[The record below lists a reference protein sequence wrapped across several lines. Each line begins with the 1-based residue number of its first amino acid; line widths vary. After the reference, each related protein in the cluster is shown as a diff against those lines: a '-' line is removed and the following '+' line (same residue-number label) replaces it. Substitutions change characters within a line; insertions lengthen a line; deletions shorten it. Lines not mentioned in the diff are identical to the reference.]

1 MSQEIQETRKK
12 INFRRNFINILLV
25 VVIGISSGLFLG
37 SWYSYNMLASSADY
51 SGLDA
56 NLLTEDVSVVIGRS
70 LNIKKVNDD
79 QRKNWVSLAKSKG
92 ITPKKISGGD
102 NTQLAIDVINNA
114 SSWTAIGTG
123 KVETI
128 VTQTV
133 YSAKYYDGT
142 TYAFESISKGI
153 VNVAT
158 IAVYGKDNTDVTTIV
173 GNNIKE
179 TSASWNGKSE
189 KMTTEA
195 YVDKNGG
202 LPSNAIPYIISS
214 QTVINSSDVTESEV
228 DGKKLYSYTIALHPL
243 KSVVNYI
250 KQVKQTSGLSDY
262 PTFNDI
268 TIDVVIDENWN
279 FVKFNIVENY
289 RVVYSGLKPKCK
301 GVLNIDFTVNQPV
314 TLPEYKD

>member
-1 MSQEIQETRKK
+1 MTVLQYNNFYYKYGIRKASHFLSPRIWSSEDIMLPFDTELHWFTISEVIEH
-12 INFRRNFINILLV
+12 INKN
-25 VVIGISSGLFLG
+25 SGLL
-37 SWYSYNMLASSADY
+37 
-51 SGLDA
+51 
-56 NLLTEDVSVVIGRS
+56 
-70 LNIKKVNDD
+70 
-79 QRKNWVSLAKSKG
+79 KN
-92 ITPKKISGGD
+92 
-102 NTQLAIDVINNA
+102 
-114 SSWTAIGTG
+114 
-123 KVETI
+123 
-128 VTQTV
+128 
-133 YSAKYYDGT
+133 
-142 TYAFESISKGI
+142 ISKGI

-195 YVDKNGG
+195 YVDKNGE